1 MHHSSFTAAIVKVVY
16 GVEVASENDP
26 YIALMEQVLESAEA
40 FTPGAFMV
48 ELLPWLRHVPAWVPG
63 GGFQKTLAR
72 WHRCTREVQNGMAA
86 RTEDGMVRVTYIK
99 HTDALT

>member
-63 GGFQKTLAR
+63 AGFQKTLAR

-86 RTEDGMVRVTYIK
+86 RTEDGMVRVTNFK